1 MVLLGALANVKA
13 ALAAGGAIADGG
25 AIQSR
30 RGERGPS
37 ICAVGGGGEGEREL
51 KGKGGGGGGRDSLES

>member
-25 AIQSR
+25 ATQSR

-51 KGKGGGGGGRDSLES
+51 NGKGGGGGGRDSLES